1 MPTYRQGLT
10 ESPNSPEMKFKF
22 KMKNDTGA
30 AQAAPVLKSKRKII
44 MIDSQLIM
52 LEGMPSTGKTTNSRF
67 IQIQLERSSMKTE
80 WIHEVAMPHPVL
92 FFDEA
97 GMTYE
102 EYDKFIKTYPQ
113 TADILNSIAV
123 FRKSTVGIHL
133 PELQWNCGNKIDGK
147 VYQALLEYDVW
158 NFPIDVY
165 KKFALEKWEYFT
177 RKALENRD
185 KVYIIDSAVFQFQ
198 IFTFLFKNRPY
209 QELQSFIEQIG
220 YNPAAKPVS
229 ALFLQGKYR
238 SDN

>member
-1 MPTYRQGLT
+1 
-10 ESPNSPEMKFKF
+10 
-22 KMKNDTGA
+22 
-30 AQAAPVLKSKRKII
+30 

-123 FRKSTVGIHL
+123 FRKSTVG
-133 PELQWNCGNKIDGK
+133 
-147 VYQALLEYDVW
+147 A
-158 NFPIDVY
+158 
-165 KKFALEKWEYFT
+165 
-177 RKALENRD
+177 
-185 KVYIIDSAVFQFQ
+185 
-198 IFTFLFKNRPY
+198 
-209 QELQSFIEQIG
+209 
-220 YNPAAKPVS
+220 
-229 ALFLQGKYR
+229 
-238 SDN
+238 

>member
-102 EYDKFIKTYPQ
+102 EYDKFIKT
-113 TADILNSIAV
+113 
-123 FRKSTVGIHL
+123 
-133 PELQWNCGNKIDGK
+133 
-147 VYQALLEYDVW
+147 
-158 NFPIDVY
+158 
-165 KKFALEKWEYFT
+165 
-177 RKALENRD
+177 
-185 KVYIIDSAVFQFQ
+185 
-198 IFTFLFKNRPY
+198 
-209 QELQSFIEQIG
+209 
-220 YNPAAKPVS
+220 
-229 ALFLQGKYR
+229 
-238 SDN
+238 